1 MKISRREFVKSV
13 TASGIALSVSRLA
26 IAEKPS
32 FAERET
38 LPGRQGWNPAA
49 DGRGRID
56 AVPKVTGAKLY
67 ASDFRAADLP
77 GWPQKTSHA
86 LPIRAADATHV
97 LTEVDLSRLTGALKP
112 SVVVTADDL
121 ARIGARV
128 PEYYA
133 GDLLCPVGKTPL
145 YLGQPVAMLI
155 FEDFDT
161 FDQARLALRD
171 QAVLKFGAETGPVKM
186 PNYGQFRFTRVGGP
200 TPEAPDV
207 YSPFKNGWVSPGF
220 FHESGAP
227 VWPRLPEPSGQAYA
241 QAADYGKKIRDEL
254 AANNPALLVLDR
266 EFETQSV
273 DPMALEPESGLAWYD
288 AGRKD
293 LNLVISVQSP
303 SEITEAMA
311 YMLGNAQAAFKPT
324 HINANCASCGGG
336 FGGRDHTPFPL
347 YVALAGMF
355 FPNRPVRLANNR
367 FEQFQLGIKR
377 HAFKMRT
384 RIGVDRATGKMVG
397 FAADHVLDGGGLANF
412 SGQVASVGALA
423 ALGIYY
429 VPKVDL
435 TTYAFHSR
443 GVTAGSMR
451 CYGTI
456 QTMTALEVQ
465 VDEIC
470 RELPL
475 DPIEFRRRNATR
487 NRQPVAGNNYVVSI
501 RTPEI
506 LDKLEKHPIWAQ
518 RAEEKTRGQQ
528 SGILV
533 GTGVAVAT
541 KNYGTGGDA
550 CLASVEIAP
559 DGRIAVYSDGAE
571 MGNGLGTALANR
583 VAAHLGGVAD
593 EVALQQADAFAPLG
607 LVSSGDPFTID
618 QKTQDA
624 GARNPR
630 WVPQASSATA
640 ASTGAHVATHP
651 AAEAARV
658 IFRLGLWPA
667 ALELWGVAPKDP
679 KAKDW
684 EKAVWKDGQLVMPEL
699 PPLSLAAVAAKAHAR
714 KGVTGAMAHG
724 FNRWAWSQATF
735 QLDGQAWTAD
745 IDALAVRRGTGKFVR
760 IDRSNVKFPPA
771 SFNQSGPTYTAQCGT
786 LVRIEIDR
794 ATGAL
799 RIAKAYSVLECGR
812 ALVPEVVL
820 GQAQGGFAMGVG
832 YALLETL
839 PPYEDGPGNGKWNLG
854 QYVVARGSDLPLQGL
869 EVEVL
874 PPVDPAEHP
883 KGMAEVNMI
892 PVVPALLNA
901 IYDATGHRFRSL
913 PVTQAM
919 IKGVLK

>member
-1 MKISRREFVKSV
+1 M
-13 TASGIALSVSRLA
+13 SRLA
-26 IAEKPS
+26 IAEEPS

-38 LPGRQGWNPAA
+38 LPGRQRWNPAA
-49 DGRGRID
+49 NGHGRVD

-77 GWPQKTSHA
+77 GWPQNTSHA
-86 LPIRAADATHV
+86 MLIRAADATHV
-97 LTEVDLSRLTGALKP
+97 LTEIDLSRLTGALKP

-121 ARIGARV
+121 ARVGTGV

-145 YLGQPVAMLI
+145 YLGQPVALLI

-171 QAVLKFGAETGPVKM
+171 QAVLNFGAETGPVKG
-186 PNYGQFRFTRVGGP
+186 PNYGQYRFTRVGGP
-200 TPEAPDV
+200 TPDAPDV
-207 YSPFKNGWVSPGF
+207 YSPSKNGWVSPGF

-227 VWPRLPEPSGQAYA
+227 VWPRLPEPSGQDYA
-241 QAADYGKKIRDEL
+241 EAADYGQKIRDEL

-273 DPMALEPESGLAWYD
+273 DPMALEPEAGLAWYD
-288 AGRKD
+288 AGSKN
-293 LNLVISVQSP
+293 LNLVIGVQSP
-303 SEITEAMA
+303 AEIAGA
-311 YMLGNAQAAFKPT
+311 IGYLFGSAKPAFKPA
-324 HINANCASCGGG
+324 HVSANFASCGGG

-367 FEQFQLGIKR
+367 FEQFQSGIKR

-384 RIGVDRATGKMVG
+384 QIGVDRATGKMVG

-412 SGQVASVGALA
+412 SGQVASVGAMA

-429 VPKVDL
+429 SPKVDL

-456 QTMTALEVQ
+456 QTMAALEVQ
-465 VDEIC
+465 IDEIC

-487 NRQPVAGNNYVVSI
+487 SRQPVAGNNYVVSI

-518 RAEEKTRGQQ
+518 RADEKARGQQ
-528 SGILV
+528 SGVLV

-559 DGRIAVYSDGAE
+559 DGRIAIYSDGAE
-571 MGNGLGTALANR
+571 MGNGVGTALANR
-583 VAAHLGGVAD
+583 VATHLGGVAD
-593 EVALQQADAFAPLG
+593 AVALQQVDTFAPLD
-607 LVSSGDPFTID
+607 LVSTGDPFTID

-658 IFRLGLWPA
+658 VFRFGLWPA
-667 ALELWGVAPKDP
+667 ALELWGIAPKNP

-684 EKAVWKDGQLVMPEL
+684 EKAVWKDGQLVMPGL
-699 PPLSLAAVAAKAHAR
+699 PPLSLPAIAAKAHAR
-714 KGVTGAMAHG
+714 NRVTGAMAHG

-735 QLDGQAWTAD
+735 PLDGQAWTAD
-745 IDALAVRRGTGKFVR
+745 IDALAVRRGTSKFIR

-794 ATGAL
+794 ATGAV
-799 RIAKAYSVLECGR
+799 RIAKAYSVLECGQ

-820 GQAQGGFAMGVG
+820 GQMQGGFAMGVG
-832 YALLETL
+832 YAFLETL
-839 PPYEDGPGNGKWNLG
+839 PLYEDGPGNGTWNLG

>member
-1 MKISRREFVKSV
+1 MRISRREFVKSV
-13 TASGIALSVSRLA
+13 TASGIALTMSRLA
-26 IAEKPS
+26 IAEEPS
-32 FAERET
+32 FAEREI
-38 LPGRQGWNPAA
+38 LPGRHRWNPAA

-77 GWPQKTSHA
+77 GWPQNTSHA
-86 LPIRAADATHV
+86 MLIRAADATHV
-97 LTEVDLSRLTGALKP
+97 LTGIDLSPLTGALKP

-200 TPEAPDV
+200 TPDAPDV
-207 YSPFKNGWVSPGF
+207 YSPSKNGWVRPGF
-220 FHESGAP
+220 FENSGAP
-227 VWPRLPEPSGQAYA
+227 IWPRLPVPSGAAYA
-241 QAADYGKKIRDEL
+241 VAASHGEKIRAEL
-254 AANNPALLVLDR
+254 DAKNPALLVLDR

-293 LNLVISVQSP
+293 LNLVIGVQSP
-303 SEITEAMA
+303 SEITTAIA
-311 YMLGNAQAAFKPT
+311 YLLGNAQAAFKPA
-324 HINANCASCGGG
+324 HISTNCASCGGG

-384 RIGVDRATGKMVG
+384 QIGVDRATGKIVG
-397 FAADHVLDGGGLANF
+397 FAADHALDGGGLANF

-429 VPKVDL
+429 APKVDL

-470 RELPL
+470 TALPL

-487 NRQPVAGNNYVVSI
+487 SRQPVAGNTYVVSI

-518 RAEEKTRGQQ
+518 RAEEKARGQQ

-550 CLASVEIAP
+550 CLGSVEIGT
-559 DGRIAVYSDGAE
+559 DGQIAIYCDGAE

-583 VAAHLGGVAD
+583 VASASGRFRGRSRAPASRHIRSARSRELRRPLHHGSEDAGRRGAQSALGACDQFSDRRLDRRPCRDTPSSRGRARHLPLRPLAGSARIVGHRAQRSQGQGLGEGPVERRAIGD
-593 EVALQQADAFAPLG
+593 AGTDAASFAGSRRKGACAQRRDRRDGARLQPLG
-607 LVSSGDPFTID
+607 LGARDLRSRRTAVDGRHRCARGAPRNGQICSHRSFQREVSASQPQPERTDLHGAVRHAGPHRDRPRNRRVTYREGIQRVGMRAGAGSRD
-618 QKTQDA
+618 RAGTDA
-624 GARNPR
+624 GRLRNGRWLCVARESAALRGRAWQREMEPR
-630 WVPQASSATA
+630 PIPRCARL
-640 ASTGAHVATHP
+640 GP
-651 AAEAARV
+651 AAAR
-658 IFRLGLWPA
+658 P
-667 ALELWGVAPKDP
+667 
-679 KAKDW
+679 
-684 EKAVWKDGQLVMPEL
+684 
-699 PPLSLAAVAAKAHAR
+699 
-714 KGVTGAMAHG
+714 
-724 FNRWAWSQATF
+724 
-735 QLDGQAWTAD
+735 
-745 IDALAVRRGTGKFVR
+745 
-760 IDRSNVKFPPA
+760 
-771 SFNQSGPTYTAQCGT
+771 
-786 LVRIEIDR
+786 
-794 ATGAL
+794 
-799 RIAKAYSVLECGR
+799 
-812 ALVPEVVL
+812 
-820 GQAQGGFAMGVG
+820 
-832 YALLETL
+832 
-839 PPYEDGPGNGKWNLG
+839 
-854 QYVVARGSDLPLQGL
+854 
-869 EVEVL
+869 
-874 PPVDPAEHP
+874 
-883 KGMAEVNMI
+883 
-892 PVVPALLNA
+892 
-901 IYDATGHRFRSL
+901 
-913 PVTQAM
+913 
-919 IKGVLK
+919 